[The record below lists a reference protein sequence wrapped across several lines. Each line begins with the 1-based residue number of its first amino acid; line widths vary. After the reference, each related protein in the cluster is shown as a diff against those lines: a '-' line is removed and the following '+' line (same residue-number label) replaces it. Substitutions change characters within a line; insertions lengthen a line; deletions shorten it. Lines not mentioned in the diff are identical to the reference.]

1 MESAILWEPGSSEE
15 STRTAQ
21 GVPGIA
27 GRVRAHECSTS
38 KKSFQLRKKN
48 AAWKFWS
55 WKFPRQKGIQMRRV
69 GGREK
74 RKFVKSHSF
83 KSSRTSYGCGRL
95 VRSIPCRFI
104 CPKGS
109 NFTRIWTRRD
119 WLAFG
124 GRLSSSTINWASVKE
139 EKVEEE
145 ACSQELRAAS
155 RCLKYSKRTAREHVA
170 INDWTRERSQVAR
183 PWLAHCAATAWLSAK
198 ALCWHW

>member
-1 MESAILWEPGSSEE
+1 MESAILWEPGSFEE
-15 STRTAQ
+15 STRAAQ

-27 GRVRAHECSTS
+27 GRVRAHECSTP

-83 KSSRTSYGCGRL
+83 KSSRTSYGCSRL
-95 VRSIPCRFI
+95 VRSIPWIFMGL
-104 CPKGS
+104 KGS

-119 WLAFG
+119 RLAFG
-124 GRLSSSTINWASVKE
+124 GRLSFSTINWASVKE

-145 ACSQELRAAS
+145 TCTQELTAAG
-155 RCLKYSKRTAREHVA
+155 RCSK
-170 INDWTRERSQVAR
+170 
-183 PWLAHCAATAWLSAK
+183 
-198 ALCWHW
+198 